1 MYHAKGGINM
11 LKIENTEVYGWEAAI
26 RGMRNPK
33 NSWDKS
39 DSVYHCG
46 DSVDDFECDLC
57 GNCGY
62 YKSSNLPCP
71 PNNNPIIVGKND
83 LKLMKTLAKAGTDH
97 GKFLRMINVTM
108 DITAPLYWWKE
119 FDTYK
124 VGTVANS
131 CSTMHKIQDKEF
143 TLDDFSIE
151 HLTEE
156 VIENPFNEIIDC
168 LNFFR
173 GLYLQHNDKNDWW
186 QMIQLLPSSYN
197 QKRTIQL
204 NYAVLKTMYFARKDH
219 KLDEWHTVCDWI
231 LSLPY
236 FKEICVED

>member
-1 MYHAKGGINM
+1 M

-39 DSVYHCG
+39 DSGYAKY
-46 DSVDDFECDLC
+46 DDEYEYDWL
-57 GNCGY
+57 N
-62 YKSSNLPCP
+62 
-71 PNNNPIIVGKND
+71 VGKND
-83 LKLMKTLAKAGTDH
+83 LKLMRTLVKAGTDH

-108 DITAPLYWWKE
+108 DVTAPLYWWKE

-131 CSTMHKIQDKEF
+131 CSTMHKIPAKEF
-143 TLDDFSIE
+143 TLEDFSCE

-156 VIENPFNEIIDC
+156 FLVSLKLTIKD
-168 LNFFR
+168 LNKAR
-173 GLYLQHNDKNDWW
+173 EAYNWCNTDAKKDWWW

-197 QKRTIQL
+197 QKRTVQL

-219 KLDEWHTVCDWI
+219 KLDEWHTFCDWI